1 MTYGIKVSKAGFDVK
16 TCADK
21 DLVMSSQFNMLKTKA
36 TGTIGTSASIAHG
49 LSYVPI
55 FLPMKQN
62 DGAVLGTTVVGADS
76 TYLVNLDASNSY
88 KYYIFYQS
96 AI

>member
-16 TCADK
+16 TCGDK

-36 TGTIGTSASIAHG
+36 TGTIGTLSSIAHG

-55 FLPMKQN
+55 FLSMKQG

-76 TYLVNLDASNSY
+76 TNLVNLDASNSY